1 MSKTCKPL
9 KSLSLSSPGQS
20 DEQDEEQEEEEEEQE
35 KGGGYIESMACL
47 KCLRR
52 FHFDSLSL
60 SVNLP
65 SSAGMTIIFT

>member
-20 DEQDEEQEEEEEEQE
+20 DEQDEEEEEKE

-52 FHFDSLSL
+52 FHFDSLS
-60 SVNLP
+60 VNLP

>member
-20 DEQDEEQEEEEEEQE
+20 DEQDEEQEEEE